1 MRQASLDQTLPGTI
15 FGHAQSEHAMKLNA
29 NDKFWAPVDN
39 PRYLLVIPAGRQEPQ
54 NRNQFLAAN
63 LQMLQR
69 LQAEAGEEEIQEAN
83 QVLRQLET
91 EVLDWMPDKLL
102 NDPRTLELLTS
113 LPLEYGSHLYEW
125 KAGVEEALKQP
136 RMLETEARE
145 EAETLTLV
153 GRISQMIE
161 D

>member
-1 MRQASLDQTLPGTI
+1 M
-15 FGHAQSEHAMKLNA
+15 FENAQSEHAMKLNA
-29 NDKFWAPVDN
+29 NDKIWAPVDN
-39 PRYLLVIPAGRQEPQ
+39 PRYLLVIPEGRPVPQ

-69 LQAEAGEEEIQEAN
+69 LLEEAGEEEIQEAN

-102 NDPRTLELLTS
+102 NDPRTLELLTDLTPVDGS
-113 LPLEYGSHLYEW
+113 PLKEW
-125 KAGVEEALKQP
+125 KAGVEAALKEP
-136 RMLETEARE
+136 RMLETEARQ
-145 EAETLTLV
+145 EAETLTLA
-153 GRISQMIE
+153 GKIGQMIE